1 MKKNKIMSDKEFWR
15 QSNELIRELS
25 KYEKIEVNNKE
36 YMLQM
41 LKECLE
47 SLNPT

>member
-1 MKKNKIMSDKEFWR
+1 MKKKKVISDAEFWR

-25 KYEKIEVNNKE
+25 KHEKIEVNNKE
-36 YMLQM
+36 YILQI